1 MPSWCVSSRGRLGS
15 GASVG
20 TGCTP
25 KAKRVIAIPVKFV
38 LTHQKG
44 SCKYWN
50 VRVELSREG
59 RPLGSV
65 AFWRGALDFE
75 DIPDADERDRLE
87 GIVRPYEGKPFT
99 YSWTG
104 YDEGSDYQGEY
115 QPGDPSWFRALLM
128 HVLHP
133 LGYRFGMP
141 EDDPS

>member
-1 MPSWCVSSRGRLGS
+1 MR
-15 GASVG
+15 
-20 TGCTP
+20 
-25 KAKRVIAIPVKFV
+25 I
-38 LTHQKG
+38 
-44 SCKYWN
+44 
-50 VRVELSREG
+50 ELSREG

-65 AFWRGALDFE
+65 AFWRGAPDFE

-128 HVLHP
+128 HVLYP